1 MQGGHTH
8 LPVGLF
14 VAPPRIANRLE
25 PDRFRPAQSEE
36 TGSLKTLDTQFF
48 LLQIKNLQ
56 ITFPLT
62 TEEDGRRRD
71 TNLMV

>member
-1 MQGGHTH
+1 MRGGHRR
-8 LPVGLF
+8 LPDGLF
-14 VAPPRIANRLE
+14 IASPRQINHRE
-25 PDRFRPAQSEE
+25 PNRFRPAQSEE
-36 TGSLKTLDTQFF
+36 TGPLKTLDTQFF
-48 LLQIKNLQ
+48 LLQIKNLR